1 MKDLQVK
8 GNDLVLENGDFKIIS
23 GEDEILQS
31 LERIL
36 TTRKGEWF
44 LNEEIGLDYSE
55 LEKKEVDQELLRLS
69 VIEAV
74 LQEERVQE
82 VLDLIIEWDRAKR
95 ALKLSFNLVLKG
107 KGDLY
112 GGHYEVWL

>member
-1 MKDLQVK
+1 MKDLQIK
-8 GNDLVLENGDFKIIS
+8 DHDLVLENGDFKIIS

-44 LNEEIGLDYSE
+44 LNEEVGLDYSE
-55 LEKKEVDQELLRLS
+55 LEKKEADKELLRLS
-69 VIEAV
+69 IIEAV
-74 LQEERVQE
+74 LQEERIQE
-82 VLDLIIEWDRAKR
+82 IKDFIIDLNRAKR
-95 ALKLSFNLVLKG
+95 ALKLSFNLVLKE

-112 GGHYEVWL
+112 GGYYEVWL